1 VQWRLCLQNT
11 VVYLSNY
18 IDNHHLYQ
26 NRFTMPPVQI
36 EDLRKVIAFADL
48 PDEHLQWI
56 IDRSSYEEYQDGD
69 IIVKYGDPA
78 EVMWIAL
85 EGKVTF
91 YMYINGRQVYYF
103 TFENTSTTGGVGG
116 LLPYSRMKTMPGY
129 SYALGDVKMLRLHK
143 DHFHELEELNPDLI
157 QRLIG
162 YMTERAR
169 IFATTQLQHEK
180 IDALGNLAAGIAHE
194 LNNPAAA
201 ISGIADELTKRVNRN
216 YILTK
221 QLLDCNMTA
230 EHIQHIHA
238 IVEKKESTPPENKKH
253 SVLQSMQQQDDIEDW
268 LESNA
273 VTQREAA
280 ETFAE
285 FGFTLDDLEQIRN
298 DAGAEAFTNIIPWLE
313 NLISSQKMI
322 KDLGDASD
330 RISNLVASIKS
341 HVHMD
346 RTNDLQTTNI
356 HTDIENTLTLL
367 GFKLRGKN
375 ITIVKNFCG
384 DMPVVPA
391 YVGELNQVWTNLIDN
406 AISAL
411 DQNGTLTIETK
422 CTQKD
427 VTVAVI
433 DNGSGIPK
441 EIISRIFDPFFTTK
455 KVGEGTGIGLDI
467 VNRIIKRHNGEI
479 KVESKPGRTV
489 FTVCIPLS
497 QQIVSH

>member
-1 VQWRLCLQNT
+1 MQP
-11 VVYLSNY
+11 S
-18 IDNHHLYQ
+18 
-26 NRFTMPPVQI
+26 I
-36 EDLRKVIAFADL
+36 EDLRKVIAFSDL

-56 IDRSSYEEYQDGD
+56 IDRSKYEEYQDGD

-143 DHFHELEELNPDLI
+143 DHFHELELLNPDLI

-201 ISGIADELTKRVNRN
+201 ISGIADELTKRVTRN
-216 YILTK
+216 YILTR

-230 EHIQHIHA
+230 EHIQTIHS
-238 IVEKKESTPPENKKH
+238 IIEKKETTITEITKH
-253 SVLQSMQQQDDIEDW
+253 TTMQRIQAEDDIEDW
-268 LESNA
+268 LESNGIK
-273 VTQREAA
+273 QREAA

-285 FGFTLDDLEQIRN
+285 FGLSLDELEQIRT
-298 DAGAEAFTNIIPWLE
+298 DAGADAFTRVVPWLE

-322 KDLGDASD
+322 KDLSDASD
-330 RISNLVASIKS
+330 RISKLVASIKS

-346 RTNDLQTTNI
+346 RTNDLQTTNV

-375 ITIVKNFCG
+375 IEVVKKFCA

-406 AISAL
+406 AIFAL
-411 DQNGTLTIETK
+411 EQNGILTIETT
-422 CTQKD
+422 CTSKD
-427 VTVAVI
+427 VTVAII
-433 DNGSGIPK
+433 DNGKGIPK
-441 EIISRIFDPFFTTK
+441 EIASRIFDPFFTTK

-467 VNRIIKRHNGEI
+467 VNRIIKRHNADI
-479 KVESKPGRTV
+479 KVESAPGRTV
-489 FTVCIPLS
+489 FKVCIPLS
-497 QQIVSH
+497 QQIISHNQ

>member
-1 VQWRLCLQNT
+1 MQAT
-11 VVYLSNY
+11 
-18 IDNHHLYQ
+18 ID
-26 NRFTMPPVQI
+26 
-36 EDLRKVIAFADL
+36 DLKKVIAFSQL

-56 IDRSSYEEYQDGD
+56 LDRTNYVEYQDGD
-69 IIVKYGDPA
+69 LIVKYGDPA

-85 EGKVTF
+85 QGKVTF

-103 TFENTSTTGGVGG
+103 TFENSNMTGGVGG

-129 SYALGDVKMLRLHK
+129 SYALGEVKMLRLHK
-143 DHFHELEELNPDLI
+143 DHFHDLEVLNPDLI

-162 YMTERAR
+162 YMTERAKA
-169 IFATTQLQHEK
+169 FATTQLQHEK

-216 YILTK
+216 YKLTK
-221 QLLDCNMTA
+221 ELLDCNMTP
-230 EHIQHIHA
+230 EHIQLIHS
-238 IVEKKESTPPENKKH
+238 IVEKKENVPAETTKRSA
-253 SVLQSMQQQDDIEDW
+253 MQRMQVEDDIEDW
-268 LESNA
+268 LESSGI
-273 VTQREAA
+273 QLREAA

-285 FGFTLDDLEQIRN
+285 YGFSMEELEQIRN
-298 DAGAEAFTNIIPWLE
+298 DAGAEAFTRVVPWLE

-330 RISNLVASIKS
+330 RISKLVASIKS

-346 RTNDLQTTNI
+346 RTNDLQPTNI
-356 HTDIENTLTLL
+356 HTDLENTLTLL
-367 GFKLRGKN
+367 GFKLRAKN
-375 ITIVKNFCG
+375 IEVVKKFCA

-411 DQNGTLTIETK
+411 DQNGILNIETT
-422 CTQKD
+422 CTKKD
-427 VTVAVI
+427 VTIAII
-433 DNGSGIPK
+433 DNGKGIPK

-467 VNRIIKRHNGEI
+467 VSRIIKRHNGDI
-479 KVESKPGRTV
+479 KVESTAGRTV

-497 QQIVSH
+497 QQIITHNQES

>member
-1 VQWRLCLQNT
+1 
-11 VVYLSNY
+11 
-18 IDNHHLYQ
+18 
-26 NRFTMPPVQI
+26 MPPVEI

-56 IDRSSYEEYQDGD
+56 IDHSNYEEYQDGD

-143 DHFHELEELNPDLI
+143 DHFHELELLNPDLI

-180 IDALGNLAAGIAHE
+180 MDALGNLAAGIAHE

-201 ISGIADELTKRVNRN
+201 ISGIADELTKRVTQN

-230 EHIQHIHA
+230 DHIQNIHA
-238 IVEKKESTPPENKKH
+238 IVEKKDAAPAETQKRSAM
-253 SVLQSMQQQDDIEDW
+253 QSMRLQDDIEDW
-268 LESNA
+268 LEDNGIK
-273 VTQREAA
+273 QRAAA

-285 FGFTLDDLEQIRN
+285 YGFTMEELEEIRA
-298 DAGAEAFTNIIPWLE
+298 DAGADAFTRVIPWLE

-322 KDLGDASD
+322 KDLGEASD
-330 RISNLVASIKS
+330 RISKLVASIKS

-346 RTNDLQTTNI
+346 RTNDLQPTDI
-356 HTDIENTLTLL
+356 HTDIDNTLTLL
-367 GFKLRGKN
+367 GFKLRKKN
-375 ITIVKNFCG
+375 IEIVKNYCT

-411 DQNGTLTIETK
+411 DQNGVLTIATK
-422 CTQKD
+422 CTSKE
-427 VTVAVI
+427 VNVSI
-433 DNGSGIPK
+433 MDNGSGIPK

-467 VNRIIKRHNGEI
+467 VNRILKRHNAEI
-479 KVESKPGRTV
+479 KVESTVGKTV
-489 FTVCIPLS
+489 FIVCIPLS
-497 QQIVSH
+497 QQVISHNQ